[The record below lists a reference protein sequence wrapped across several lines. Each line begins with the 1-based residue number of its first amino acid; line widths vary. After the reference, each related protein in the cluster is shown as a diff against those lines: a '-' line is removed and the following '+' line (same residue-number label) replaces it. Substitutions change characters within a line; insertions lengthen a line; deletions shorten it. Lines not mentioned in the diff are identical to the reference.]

1 LATINTPERIQ
12 KLIANAGYC
21 SRRKA
26 EELISAGKVFI
37 NAKKAKL
44 GDKANDV
51 SEITVDGNHIAKQEH
66 HIYIALYKP
75 KGYISTTSDPEKRQ
89 TVLDLLPKELQKV
102 KPAGRLD
109 ENSEGLMILS
119 TDGEFI
125 NILTHPKHHHEKTYK
140 VSLKGEVSDETLN
153 KLISGTISLDGKILN
168 KMPYK
173 LNERTKDY
181 TRIDITL
188 TEGRKRQ
195 IREVFKLLKTYV
207 VHLRRMKIG
216 PIELGTL
223 RKGQFRHLTKTEID
237 TIFANFHR
245 IR

>member
-1 LATINTPERIQ
+1 MAAIRIQ

-37 NAKKAKL
+37 NSKQAKL
-44 GDKANDV
+44 GDKANSI
-51 SEITVDGNHIAKQEH
+51 SEIEIDGKHISQPQK
-66 HIYIALYKP
+66 HIYLALYKP
-75 KGYISTTSDPEKRQ
+75 RGYISTTSDPEKRK
-89 TVLDLLPKELQKV
+89 TVLDLLPKELKKV

-109 ENSEGLMILS
+109 EDSEGLIILS
-119 TDGEFI
+119 TDGAFI
-125 NILTHPKHHHEKTYK
+125 NKLTHPKHSHEKIYK
-140 VSLKGEVSDETLN
+140 VTLKGKVADETL
-153 KLISGTISLDGKILN
+153 KQLTSGTLSLNGKILN

-173 LNERTKDY
+173 LNERTEDY
-181 TRIDITL
+181 TRLDIIL

-207 VHLRRMKIG
+207 VHLRRIKVG

-223 RKGQFRHLTKTEID
+223 RKGQFRHLTKTEIEKC
-237 TIFANFHR
+237 
-245 IR
+245 

>member
-1 LATINTPERIQ
+1 MAAIRIQ

-21 SRRKA
+21 GRRKA
-26 EELISAGKVFI
+26 EKLISAGKVFI
-37 NAKKAKL
+37 NGKKADL
-44 GDKANDV
+44 GDKANSI
-51 SEITVDGNHIAKQEH
+51 SEITIDGIILTKPEK
-66 HIYIALYKP
+66 HIYLALYKP
-75 KGYISTTSDPEKRQ
+75 KGYISTTSDPQKRK
-89 TVLDLLPKELQKV
+89 TILDLIPKELKKV

-109 ENSEGLMILS
+109 EDSEGLIILS

-125 NILTHPKHHHEKTYK
+125 NKLTHPKHNHEKTYK
-140 VSLKGEVSDETLN
+140 ITLKGEIPDETLK
-153 KLISGTISLDGKILN
+153 KLTEGSLALGNKILN

-181 TRIDITL
+181 TRLDITL

-207 VHLRRMKIG
+207 VHLRRIKVG

-223 RKGQFRHLTKTEID
+223 QKGQFRHLTKTEIEKC
-237 TIFANFHR
+237 
-245 IR
+245 